1 MFDMIKI
8 RISEGRLVKVAM
20 RRKEVGVEVGRLGDV
35 RVMCFV
41 VRGRE
46 VGISSRLD
54 VGFLLGRV

>member
-20 RRKEVGVEVGRLGDV
+20 RRKEVGVEVGS
-35 RVMCFV
+35 FV

-54 VGFLLGRV
+54 VGLLLGRV